1 MNQNFIET
9 HRSFVNTWECD
20 ENAHMNVQ
28 FYLKRFDEAA
38 RFFRLFAGDG
48 DTSGALPRVRHV
60 RFHAELAAARSMTI
74 ESSVIDNGAFA
85 GWTVHLMKEN
95 SSGEL
100 SATAIDGPSTGGS
113 GDVRVS
119 EDSIFQA
126 LPRSLVAE
134 PHVPRSGDAVLQLGG
149 LVAHRCIVQP
159 GECSANGEM
168 LQQFYI
174 SRFTDGAPHAW
185 DHAGIGTRWLFE
197 NGFGRVAV
205 ELKISHHAAARAGDA
220 VILYSRLE
228 TTGEKLLRL
237 YHELVRAKD
246 GAALATGEV
255 VALVL
260 DLKTRK
266 SVALPAEI
274 RDRLSAPATAS
285 QG

>member
-1 MNQNFIET
+1 MTQSFIET

-20 ENAHMNVQ
+20 ENAHLNVQ

-48 DTSGALPRVRHV
+48 DTTGALPRMRHV
-60 RFHAELAAARSMTI
+60 RFHAELAAARSTII
-74 ESSVIDNGAFA
+74 ESSVISNGAFS

-95 SSGEL
+95 SSGRL
-100 SATAIDGPSTGGS
+100 SATALDAPTAGQSN
-113 GDVRVS
+113 DVTTTEEAV
-119 EDSIFQA
+119 IQA

-134 PHVPRSGDAVLQLGG
+134 PHVPKSGEAVLRSGG
-149 LVAHRCIVQP
+149 LVTHRCIVQP
-159 GECSANGEM
+159 SECGADGEM

-205 ELKISHHAAARAGDA
+205 EMKISHHKPARAGDA
-220 VILYSRLE
+220 VFLYSRLE
-228 TTGEKLLRL
+228 TTGEKLLHL
-237 YHELVRAKD
+237 YHELVRASD

-260 DLKTRK
+260 DLKSRK

-274 RDRLSAPATAS
+274 RDRLTIPVFAPPS
-285 QG
+285 